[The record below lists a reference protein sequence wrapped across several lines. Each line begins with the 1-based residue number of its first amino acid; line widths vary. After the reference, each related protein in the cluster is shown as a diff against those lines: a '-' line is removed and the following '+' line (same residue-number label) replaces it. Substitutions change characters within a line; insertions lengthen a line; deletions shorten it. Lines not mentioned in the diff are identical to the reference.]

1 MVAPRELIAAIG
13 QRYRSRSSDERRR
26 ILDEFVCLIG
36 YHRKHAIWASP
47 DFPDTTLR
55 LSSPA
60 VRTLLG

>member
-1 MVAPRELIAAIG
+1 MRVRAGIA
-13 QRYRSRSSDERRR
+13 
-26 ILDEFVCLIG
+26 LCLLLGLGGLVYFFIVDG
-36 YHRKHAIWASP
+36 WASP